1 VIHQSALSLKQK
13 KTQARAVQSLTR
25 GAQSGQSTN
34 ASTFPHQHA
43 FQTRQQ
49 PQFGGFGL
57 SAQAVVPAIVDRL
70 VPTFQTI
77 TEVFLAAFLAQD
89 VISMWVPR
97 IRQSLVRGAVP
108 YDPKSDPENKNL
120 TPWQLTKRYMSKTVQ
135 GLNWV
140 NFSEETKRE
149 FATGPGVLIIPALFF
164 AMARRWFGKTSV
176 EMGHKPLTQ
185 LTGSFMTHLENSGIN
200 KTADLSEAAFKA
212 EMVKFIKSRFGM
224 DQKTLQDVV
233 IGQKP
238 LTQHLDEWTHQWVEN
253 AMKTNASESAV
264 KKAAQAELE
273 TLNSKLYQL
282 IMTDLNKGVRTA
294 DFIEKAS
301 QMEVRLADGLKKA
314 GQATHEHVHNM
325 PITEFTSH
333 LTRWKDFALEVFNTK
348 TAKYAGKAVPLS
360 DLTKNLYEKLVTR
373 KGLYAIGVTLA
384 AGFYLIRL
392 AKWAQSHETYEANR
406 LLQEPVAGQPA
417 QQKSGQQNQPAKP
430 EQAVAFK
437 PAASS
442 QELNLDALLRS
453 LQQPEQPT
461 YPQTSKHGDHKPAP
475 TAQDWT
481 RFLPASPVVTQLPTT
496 PVYAANAFN
505 PNPVYSNPT
514 YNNVPQGFSYGVVN
528 YPAPSYQQNPVTGFY
543 PASAGTGNWGMAPGP
558 FSYGSRAAS

>member
-1 VIHQSALSLKQK
+1 MIHQSALSLKQAK
-13 KTQARAVQSLTR
+13 EQARAARSLTR
-25 GAQSGQSTN
+25 DAQCAQSTDTATLPLQSF
-34 ASTFPHQHA
+34 SK
-43 FQTRQQ
+43 TRQQ

-57 SAQAVVPAIVDRL
+57 SAQAVVPAVVDRL

-97 IRQSLVRGAVP
+97 IRQSLVRGAVE

-120 TPWQLTKRYMSKTVQ
+120 TPWQLTKRYWSKTVQ

-176 EMGHKPLTQ
+176 ELGHKPLTQ
-185 LTGSFMTHLENSGIN
+185 LTGSFMAHLENSGIN
-200 KTADLSEAAFKA
+200 KAEVLSEEAFKA
-212 EMVKFIKSRFGM
+212 EMVKFIKNRFGM
-224 DQKTLQDVV
+224 DQKTLQRVV

-238 LTQHLDEWTHQWVEN
+238 LTQHLDEWTHQWVEY

-273 TLNSKLYQL
+273 SLNGKLYQL
-282 IMTDLNKGVRTA
+282 IMTDLNKGIRPA
-294 DFIEKAS
+294 AFIEKAS
-301 QMEVRLADGLKKA
+301 QMEVRLAEGLKKA
-314 GQATHEHVHNM
+314 GQAAQEHVHDM
-325 PITEFTSH
+325 PIGEFTSH

-348 TAKYAGKAVPLS
+348 AAKYAGKAVPLS

-373 KGLYAIGVTLA
+373 KGLYSIGVTLA
-384 AGFYLIRL
+384 TGYYLIRL

-406 LLQEPVAGQPA
+406 LLQEPAAGQPA
-417 QQKSGQQNQPAKP
+417 SKNPAQNHHDSKT

-437 PAASS
+437 AGNNE
-442 QELNLDALLRS
+442 QNLNALLKS
-453 LQQPEQPT
+453 LQQAE
-461 YPQTSKHGDHKPAP
+461 PQTAHQPIYSQASKHGDYKPAP
-475 TAQDWT
+475 VAQDWT
-481 RFLPASPVVTQLPTT
+481 RSLPAAPVVTQLPAS
-496 PVYAANAFN
+496 PVL
-505 PNPVYSNPT
+505 PNVYSNPIYT
-514 YNNVPQGFSYGVVN
+514 NPVYAQPAYVLN

-543 PASAGTGNWGMAPGP
+543 PAAAGTGFWGVAPNP
-558 FSYGSRAAS
+558 YAYGGRVAS